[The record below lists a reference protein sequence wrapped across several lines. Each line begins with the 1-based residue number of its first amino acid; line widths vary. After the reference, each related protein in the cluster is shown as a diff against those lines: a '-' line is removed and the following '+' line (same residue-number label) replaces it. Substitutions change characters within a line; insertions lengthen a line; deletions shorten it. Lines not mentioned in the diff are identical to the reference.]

1 MAFPLWSCHVI
12 HMRFN
17 DRFLN
22 VSESVEMKPENK
34 HYKTLH
40 GVRSRIL
47 CSQGLRVI
55 ACTNSSTE
63 EIGLKKPKE
72 WKKWMERFECYHMA
86 AGLDE
91 KDDKFQINTMVYA
104 MGGNA
109 NGILKSFHLSERS
122 LT

>member
-12 HMRFN
+12 HMCFN

-34 HYKTLH
+34 HYETFH
-40 GVRSRIL
+40 GVMSRIL

-63 EIGLKKPKE
+63 EIGLKK
-72 WKKWMERFECYHMA
+72 
-86 AGLDE
+86 
-91 KDDKFQINTMVYA
+91 T
-104 MGGNA
+104 
-109 NGILKSFHLSERS
+109 
-122 LT
+122 

>member
-12 HMRFN
+12 QMCFN

-22 VSESVEMKPENK
+22 VSESIEMKPENK

-63 EIGLKKPKE
+63 EIGLK
-72 WKKWMERFECYHMA
+72 
-86 AGLDE
+86 
-91 KDDKFQINTMVYA
+91 N
-104 MGGNA
+104 
-109 NGILKSFHLSERS
+109 LKSGRS
-122 LT
+122 GWNGSNVITSQQASTKKMTSSKLIRWSTQWVEMRTRS